1 MLGHCCPLHLPT
13 LSPSLTS
20 LLCWCDVH
28 HHLSLE
34 KEEKKTVSP
43 FFKILFARNLSINP
57 GNTLADVQFNAFIFG
72 RGEVI
77 FQRRNYEIFNCKR
90 KLSHT
95 VSFVFAA
102 IIVLKAY
109 SHLYAWHIMKSFH
122 FMKTCETCLKE
133 WGVAI
138 WSFVCWT
145 KLQNDPL
152 KERVL
157 KIAGSGWTWFENNI
171 AKNNLQNPRKQATLQ
186 EKVCSI
192 AFIE

>member
-1 MLGHCCPLHLPT
+1 MWCA
-13 LSPSLTS
+13 PSFEFRKRRKKKLLVHS
-20 LLCWCDVH
+20 LK
-28 HHLSLE
+28 SY
-34 KEEKKTVSP
+34 S
-43 FFKILFARNLSINP
+43 FARNLSINP
-57 GNTLADVQFNAFIFG
+57 GNTLADVQFNVFIFG

-90 KLSHT
+90 KLSQT
-95 VSFVFAA
+95 LSFVFAA

-109 SHLYAWHIMKSFH
+109 SHLYAWHIIKSFH

-171 AKNNLQNPRKQATLQ
+171 AKNNLQNLRKQATLQ